1 MKRLI
6 AIGVVIIM
14 ATWYIISVLFP
25 GPKKEKEEE
34 KVLTPLDKLKKL
46 INLEQDELAR
56 VIASISKIG
65 DDLLNKHVENDITRE
80 IINQYRVYIDGYI
93 QSATSFAEKF
103 RKAENYLCMVSA
115 EELEKDIK
123 MLTSKVKEGKT
134 VFEKTLKE
142 KQDTIKDLETI
153 KMHQDK
159 KLVSLMEIQATL
171 LSLQA
176 SIVSVET
183 GDKNEKD
190 AIEDMQT
197 SISTLSQALD
207 KTFEELED
215 EEVFKKQK
223 VETV

>member
-1 MKRLI
+1 MIRLI
-6 AIGVVIIM
+6 IISVAIGL
-14 ATWYIISVLFP
+14 ATWYLISILFP
-25 GPKKEKEEE
+25 APKKEKEEE

-46 INLEQDELAR
+46 ISLEQDELAR

-65 DDLLNKHVENDITRE
+65 DDLLNRHVENDITRE

-93 QSATSFAEKF
+93 QSATSLAEKF
-103 RKAENYLCMVSA
+103 RKAENYLYMVNA
-115 EELEKDIK
+115 EELKKDIE

-153 KMHQDK
+153 KTHQDK

-171 LSLQA
+171 LSLQS

-190 AIEDMQT
+190 AIEDMQA

-207 KTFEELED
+207 KTFEELEK

>member
-1 MKRLI
+1 MIRLI
-6 AIGVVIIM
+6 IIGIIIVA
-14 ATWYIISVLFP
+14 ATWYLISILFP
-25 GPKKEKEEE
+25 AHKKEKEEE
-34 KVLTPLDKLKKL
+34 KALTPLDKLKRL

-93 QSATSFAEKF
+93 QSATSLAEKF
-103 RKAENYLCMVSA
+103 RKAENYLYMVSA
-115 EELEKDIK
+115 EELEKDIE

-142 KQDTIKDLETI
+142 KQETIKDLETI
-153 KMHQDK
+153 KTHQDK

-207 KTFEELED
+207 KTFEELEK
-215 EEVFKKQK
+215 EEVKQK